1 MSPDAEQ
8 GHRQGV
14 GAEAGRLGSEWGED
28 RASREA
34 KQKANISK
42 NSSLGAKCECWR
54 IKIHEVGI

>member
-8 GHRQGV
+8 GRRRGV
-14 GAEAGRLGSEWGED
+14 RAEAGRPGSEWGKD
-28 RASREA
+28 RAPREA
-34 KQKANISK
+34 KQKVNISK